1 MRVNHHI
8 LNPFE
13 YIKRVFLYQFF
24 VLKLLIKQ
32 QLKKMSTLKIAIQK
46 SGRLN
51 EDSIQI
57 LKDCGISINNGID
70 QLKAEASNFPLE
82 VLYLRNSDIP
92 QYLIDGVVDL
102 AIVGDNLLVEK
113 GKGIE
118 VVQKLGFSKCKVS
131 VAVPKTFEYNSVQ
144 DLANLRIATSY
155 PNTVNEYFSK
165 FGLTVDIHQ
174 ISGSVEI
181 APNIGLADAIVDIVS
196 SGSTL
201 FKNNLKEVEVILKS
215 EAVLAVSPKVSP
227 EIQKHIDTL
236 KFRIQAVLRA
246 RNSKYILMNV
256 PNDKI
261 DAVGKILP
269 VLRSLTVL
277 PLAQEGWSSVHSVID
292 KDTFWDVIDQLKE
305 VGAEGILVC
314 PIEKMV
320 L

>member
-1 MRVNHHI
+1 
-8 LNPFE
+8 
-13 YIKRVFLYQFF
+13 
-24 VLKLLIKQ
+24 
-32 QLKKMSTLKIAIQK
+32 MSTLKIAIQK

-92 QYLIDGVVDL
+92 QYLIDGVVDI

-113 GKGIE
+113 GKGIQ

-131 VAVPKTFEYNSVQ
+131 VAVPKTFEYKSIK
-144 DLANLRIATSY
+144 DLEGMRIATSY
-155 PNTVNEYFSK
+155 PNTVIEYFNS
-165 FGLTVDIHQ
+165 FGVNVDIHQ

-201 FKNNLKEVEVILKS
+201 FKNNLKEVEIIYKS
-215 EAVLAVSPKVSP
+215 EAVLAVSPKVTP
-227 EIQKHIDTL
+227 DVQKLIDTL
-236 KFRIQAVLRA
+236 KFRIESVLRA
-246 RNSKYILMNV
+246 RRSKYILMNV

-261 DAVGKILP
+261 EEVGKILP

-292 KDTFWDVIDQLKE
+292 KDTFWDVIDQLKDA
-305 VGAEGILVC
+305 GAEGILIC

>member
-1 MRVNHHI
+1 
-8 LNPFE
+8 
-13 YIKRVFLYQFF
+13 
-24 VLKLLIKQ
+24 
-32 QLKKMSTLKIAIQK
+32 MSTLKIAIQK

-92 QYLIDGVVDL
+92 QYLIDGVVDI

-113 GKGIE
+113 GKGIQ
-118 VVQKLGFSKCKVS
+118 VIQKLGFSKCKVS
-131 VAVPKTFEYNSVQ
+131 VAVPKAFEYNSIK
-144 DLANLRIATSY
+144 DLDGLRIATSY
-155 PNTVNEYFSK
+155 PNTVIEYFNS
-165 FGLTVDIHQ
+165 FGVKVDIHQ

-201 FKNNLKEVEVILKS
+201 FKNNLKEVEIIYKS
-215 EAVLAVSPKVSP
+215 EAVLAVSPKVTP
-227 EIQKHIDTL
+227 DVQKLIDTL
-236 KFRIQAVLRA
+236 KFRIESVLRA
-246 RNSKYILMNV
+246 RKSKYILMNV

-305 VGAEGILVC
+305 AGAEGILIC

>member
-1 MRVNHHI
+1 
-8 LNPFE
+8 
-13 YIKRVFLYQFF
+13 
-24 VLKLLIKQ
+24 
-32 QLKKMSTLKIAIQK
+32 MSTLKIAIQK

-57 LKDCGISINNGID
+57 LKDCGISINNGND

-113 GKGIE
+113 GKHIE
-118 VVQKLGFSKCKVS
+118 VIQKLGFSKCKVS
-131 VAVPKTFEYNSVQ
+131 VAVPKSFEYNSIQ
-144 DLANLRIATSY
+144 DLAGLRIATSY
-155 PNTVNEYFSK
+155 PNTVNEYFSS
-165 FGLTVDIHQ
+165 FGVTVDIHQ

-201 FKNNLKEVEVILKS
+201 FKNNLREVEVILKS

-236 KFRIQAVLRA
+236 KFRIQSVLRA

-261 DAVGKILP
+261 DEIGKILP

-305 VGAEGILVC
+305 AGAEGILVC